1 MKPIVN
7 FNERLNGM
15 ELAVN
20 GKLFVLSTEYGLNK
34 EIVRIHPKNIRNRC
48 KNHHLF
54 QVRWNDM
61 GFEFFRMQ
69 KHIIQIGFEKTKILS
84 GYFTKDDCKDPI
96 RFVNNVICR
105 NIDKLMSDGTYYY

>member
-15 ELAVN
+15 EITVN
-20 GKLFVLSTEYGLNK
+20 GKLFVLSTELSLGGQS
-34 EIVRIHPKNIRNRC
+34 VRIYPKDVNRRN
-48 KNHHLF
+48 KKHHLF
-54 QVRWNDM
+54 HVRWNDM

-69 KHIIQIGFEKTKILS
+69 KHIGKTGFEKVKILS

-105 NIDKLMSDGTYYY
+105 NIDQLMSNDAF